1 MRSVQR
7 ACVHAYGRANECSP
21 FIVVI
26 EWVLTENKLKQNKMR
41 IDARHT
47 HTASCHGEW
56 SLRNWR
62 NTHTQSFQIAQKR
75 LKSEPKY
82 RISLIPYLHEKFKYL
97 SIFCGG
103 DGGSDAANATIDTYK
118 CDRMTQFFSSLSH
131 PKCVWIRVRQCFR
144 LSPGPIGWNP
154 ITQFAFV
161 DIETMARSLSVYK
174 LCICARN
181 F

>member
-1 MRSVQR
+1 MRVNFSLRWPLVE
-7 ACVHAYGRANECSP
+7 CDPFNVHAYGRANECSP

-118 CDRMTQFFSSLSH
+118 SDRMTQFFSSLS
-131 PKCVWIRVRQCFR
+131 PKMRMNSCAPVLSAFSGPNWMKSNYTVCIRRYR
-144 LSPGPIGWNP
+144 NDG
-154 ITQFAFV
+154 T
-161 DIETMARSLSVYK
+161 ESVGV
-174 LCICARN
+174 
-181 F
+181 